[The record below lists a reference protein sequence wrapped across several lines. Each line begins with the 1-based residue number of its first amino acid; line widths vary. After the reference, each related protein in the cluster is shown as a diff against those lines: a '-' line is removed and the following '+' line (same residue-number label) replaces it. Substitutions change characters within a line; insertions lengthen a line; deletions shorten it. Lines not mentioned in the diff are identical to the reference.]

1 MSNRLLTRLQVI
13 KREKYL
19 WYVVLNPK
27 DQNTIRAPWPT
38 TADKKPADGIPY
50 DKPRFD
56 LGVFFKGRREFLD
69 WIFVERG
76 DSSLTS
82 QLRTLARATGA
93 TLAATWEGGN
103 VANPNAT
110 VTAKFGSSS
119 YEKLLSESRRPLKL
133 GWVTVDGAPLYFG
146 RLAAA
151 AVMKHKLLRPHRR
164 GGRLIHTLLIRH
176 NGRLL
181 PLIGRRGWFGAP
193 YPWRWD
199 EPASCYLDVRIAG
212 KARNRAD
219 ITCTQAA
226 AREAEETIGCL
237 STHGHQLPP
246 QHDEHVRAY
255 YRLPRDLLHLGLGLG
270 LAGAEFALPQH
281 DEHVRVFRQAD
292 LWRDSPPPREC
303 HSIFYEMPVLGFFWL
318 WLRAALEPEQAPR
331 PYYYSN
337 IFWHKRLASRVSLNE
352 VIDPE
357 RVADSKRRDAN
368 PPTPVRTV
376 LLEPE
381 EELALARRGKAG
393 DIGARNKIIDA
404 HLPLVKRKTSGM
416 VDLHDIR
423 QACMERLIKV
433 FDDFDP
439 ELGVRFGEFAAEAI
453 DWAIQDYLK
462 QRRAQMPVG
471 RSININDPTKDDDEH
486 EEAIEM
492 TNAVYEARLRLIAE
506 RLGYLN
512 GRERCIIEGRLALN
526 GSTKAVTLDE
536 LADQF
541 GISRGQVQQIERRAA
556 MKLHRAVA

>member
-1 MSNRLLTRLQVI
+1 MSNRQLTRLQVI
-13 KREKYL
+13 KREKYF

-27 DQNTIRAPWPT
+27 DQNSIRAPWPT
-38 TADKKPADGIPY
+38 AADKKPADGIPY
-50 DKPRFD
+50 DKPGFD

-69 WIFVERG
+69 WIFVKRG

-164 GGRLIHTLLIRH
+164 SGRLIHTLLIRH

-181 PLIGRRGWFGAP
+181 PLIGRRGGFGAP

-199 EPASCYLDVRIAG
+199 EPASCYLDVRIAS
-212 KARNRAD
+212 KARNRPD

-226 AREAEETIGCL
+226 AKEADETIDCL
-237 STHGHQLPP
+237 STQ
-246 QHDEHVRAY
+246 QK
-255 YRLPRDLLHLGLGLG
+255 
-270 LAGAEFALPQH
+270 
-281 DEHVRVFRQAD
+281 
-292 LWRDSPPPREC
+292 PPRQKKALREC
-303 HSIFYEMPVLGFFWL
+303 PACFYETPVLGFFWL
-318 WLRAALEPEQAPR
+318 WLVAALEPEEAPR

-337 IFWHKRLASRVSLNE
+337 IFWHQTRGRLVTPRRAKRVTENE
-352 VIDPE
+352 LLSKEAIAE
-357 RVADSKRRDAN
+357 SKRRDAN
-368 PPTPVRTV
+368 PPPLARTV
-376 LLEPE
+376 LLDPE

-393 DIGARNKIIDA
+393 DIAARNEIIAA
-404 HLPLVKRKTSGM
+404 HRPLVRRKTRG
-416 VDLHDIR
+416 VAGLDDIR
-423 QACMERLIKV
+423 QECMERLIKV
-433 FDDFDP
+433 FDEFDP

-453 DWAIQDYLK
+453 DWEIQDYLK
-462 QRRAQMPVG
+462 RRRAQVPVE
-471 RSININDPTKDDDEH
+471 RSINSNDPTKDDDEH
-486 EEAIEM
+486 GEAIEM
-492 TNAVYEARLRLIAE
+492 TNAVYEARRRLVAE
-506 RLGYLN
+506 RLHRLN